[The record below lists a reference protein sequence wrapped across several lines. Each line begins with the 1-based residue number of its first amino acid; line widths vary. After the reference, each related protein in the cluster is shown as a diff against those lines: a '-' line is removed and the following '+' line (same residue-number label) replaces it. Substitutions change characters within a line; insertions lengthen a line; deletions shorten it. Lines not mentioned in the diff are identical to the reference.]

1 MIVHSDNRDMGSFL
15 MHVFAFLILW
25 EWLRPLANTAGMTQS
40 SIFVWFIAISF
51 TLLFFQAK
59 LLISILIKLG
69 FIFFMIQSHYYDGII
84 EDTSWLT
91 SFISDFFHNLALVLQ
106 GNWEDLSSVFRTFL
120 FFILLWFVCIF
131 MHYWVIR
138 QKRMLLF
145 FVSTVLYVLSFHTF
159 SPYDAKEAI
168 MRTFVIGFFMLGLL
182 HIERIEAMEKIQ
194 KYTKFT
200 TMLTIPLI
208 AAVVLSTTIGY
219 FAPKASSQW
228 THPFTDLQGYSK
240 EKETGGKTGMRKTG
254 YDANDSQLGG
264 PIADDDTVVFTAQ
277 AKKSHYWRIET
288 KDFYTGK
295 GWDTSKKPEKRSFR
309 RENTIMSWYEP
320 NTETETLEATVSMK
334 KEYFHVIYPTGLLSI
349 EASSNM
355 LYSTNP
361 FLEKIYPLKNDSAF
375 ALKKYK
381 VSYKVPQFLV
391 EDLKSVKEGEG
402 LEANPSFIKT
412 YTQLP
417 DSLPARVREL
427 AASITKGKTNRYDK
441 AFAIETYFESSS
453 FVYDKTNVAI
463 PGENQDYVDQFLFD
477 SKTGYCNNFST
488 SMIVLLRSIGIPSRW
503 VKGYTG
509 GTYVDTIDGSDE
521 RIYKITNNN
530 AHSWVEVYFPGYGWV
545 PFEPTKGFSNPY
557 SFIDNPANNT
567 PQTTETAAPRN
578 QRSLQQSEEE
588 KLKKLLEESEASSG
602 DKNTK
607 SKSSFRWLHFFIVLL
622 LAALVG
628 YVLFSI
634 RIKMF
639 YFLAIL
645 LYRFRKGDKVY
656 FKAYNSLLKQLAR
669 TGHSRKESQTL
680 REYAIYIDKIYSS
693 ADMRQL
699 TLSFEKALYQKD
711 SAASEWSNSVQLWH
725 AVMKKASSRQKA
737 DSLDKVI

>member
-138 QKRMLLF
+138 QKRVLLF

-194 KYTKFT
+194 
-200 TMLTIPLI
+200 
-208 AAVVLSTTIGY
+208 
-219 FAPKASSQW
+219 
-228 THPFTDLQGYSK
+228 
-240 EKETGGKTGMRKTG
+240 
-254 YDANDSQLGG
+254 
-264 PIADDDTVVFTAQ
+264 
-277 AKKSHYWRIET
+277 
-288 KDFYTGK
+288 
-295 GWDTSKKPEKRSFR
+295 
-309 RENTIMSWYEP
+309 
-320 NTETETLEATVSMK
+320 
-334 KEYFHVIYPTGLLSI
+334 
-349 EASSNM
+349 
-355 LYSTNP
+355 
-361 FLEKIYPLKNDSAF
+361 
-375 ALKKYK
+375 
-381 VSYKVPQFLV
+381 
-391 EDLKSVKEGEG
+391 
-402 LEANPSFIKT
+402 
-412 YTQLP
+412 
-417 DSLPARVREL
+417 
-427 AASITKGKTNRYDK
+427 
-441 AFAIETYFESSS
+441 
-453 FVYDKTNVAI
+453 
-463 PGENQDYVDQFLFD
+463 
-477 SKTGYCNNFST
+477 
-488 SMIVLLRSIGIPSRW
+488 IGIPSRW

-521 RIYKITNNN
+521 RIYKITNND

-645 LYRFRKGDKVY
+645 LYRFRKG
-656 FKAYNSLLKQLAR
+656 YNCGML
-669 TGHSRKESQTL
+669 
-680 REYAIYIDKIYSS
+680 
-693 ADMRQL
+693 
-699 TLSFEKALYQKD
+699 
-711 SAASEWSNSVQLWH
+711 
-725 AVMKKASSRQKA
+725 
-737 DSLDKVI
+737 